1 MKAFLRSASE
11 RILLYFPLISMSFVA
26 LGTYW
31 LVKSAP
37 GATVAELKRAV
48 VHEPDYFMQNFSV
61 KTFDATGRVRTEV
74 RGAKA
79 QHFPDTGWLEVDAIL
94 VRSFDAQGK
103 LTTASASRGLIN
115 ENGSEVQLM
124 GGAVVIRESSAA
136 ASIPSSPRIE
146 YRSEFLHAFL
156 DAERVSSHLPITM
169 QRGQD
174 RLSADRMEYDDVDQV
189 LHLTGRVRGSMAA
202 PVR

>member
-1 MKAFLRSASE
+1 MKSIVRTASE
-11 RILLYFPLISMSFVA
+11 RLLLYFPLISMSFFA

-31 LVKSAP
+31 LVKSTPAT
-37 GATVAELKRAV
+37 TVAEVKRAL
-48 VHEPDYFMQNFSV
+48 VHEPDYFMHNFSV

-94 VRSFDAQGK
+94 VRSFDAQGQ
-103 LTTASASRGLIN
+103 LTTASAARGLIN

-124 GGAVVIRESSAA
+124 GGAVVVRDSSTLGGTAG
-136 ASIPSSPRIE
+136 SPRVE

-156 DAERVSSHLPITM
+156 NAERVSSHLPVAL

-189 LHLTGRVRGSMAA
+189 LNLTGHVRGSMAA